1 VSASSSVAWWV
12 LVLNS
17 AKVVGT
23 WDERWVATTVAP
35 WCKHCATNSQPIP
48 REAPT
53 TKIVDCSVI
62 GFLALCSSTGASPG
76 RTEIAAGCRGIGG
89 ILLLLVVVVVVVVVL
104 LVVVGFVVLVVAS
117 LAIVSSEDDEAVT
130 TPVVVR
136 GANRDDEE
144 KGATKG
150 EDAAV
155 VMNRDRWDDDAAV
168 ACWNVDTPIQ
178 ALVVHDDDRR
188 TNTKKK
194 SDRGPAVHVAAV
206 IIVITV
212 AVRTIQGRIFI
223 VFFFIVNK
231 YKYFCKYYRSHR
243 SF

>member
-89 ILLLLVVVVVVVVVL
+89 ILLLLVVVVVVVVL

-130 TPVVVR
+130 TPVVVH

-144 KGATKG
+144 EGATKG
-150 EDAAV
+150 DAAAV
-155 VMNRDRWDDDAAV
+155 VMNRDRRDDAAV
-168 ACWNVDTPIQ
+168 ACWNGDTPIP

-188 TNTKKK
+188 KNTKKK
-194 SDRGPAVHVAAV
+194 SDRGPVVRVAAV
-206 IIVITV
+206 ITVITV